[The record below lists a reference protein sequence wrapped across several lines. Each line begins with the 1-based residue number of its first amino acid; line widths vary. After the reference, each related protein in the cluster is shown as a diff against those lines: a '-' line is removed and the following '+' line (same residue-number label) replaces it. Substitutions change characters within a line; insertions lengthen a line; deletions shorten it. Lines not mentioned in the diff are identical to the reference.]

1 MNNTYYDAQQE
12 YFITIF
18 FYSCCGV
25 ILGSKYIEGNKLIFN
40 ITVPDNTNLVLNGTK
55 APFGKELGEIFKE
68 TTLYYYEK
76 FKKLYK
82 GNNDLNKEI
91 DVKYT
96 IRKELWD
103 GNRFRYS
110 LNSKKNNCEQLNIN
124 YENIINSIEYIGENG
139 IRVDLNKLIGRE

>member
-1 MNNTYYDAQQE
+1 MNNTYYDTQQE
-12 YFITIF
+12 YFITIL
-18 FYSCCGV
+18 FYNCCGV

-40 ITVPDNTNLVLNGTK
+40 ITVPDNTNLVLNGAK

-91 DVKYT
+91 DVKYI

-103 GNRFRYS
+103 GNKFNYS
-110 LNSKKNNCEQLNIN
+110 LNNKKNSCKQLNID
-124 YENIINSIEYIGENG
+124 YEHIINSIEYIGENG
-139 IRVDLNKLIGRE
+139 IRIDLNKLVGRE